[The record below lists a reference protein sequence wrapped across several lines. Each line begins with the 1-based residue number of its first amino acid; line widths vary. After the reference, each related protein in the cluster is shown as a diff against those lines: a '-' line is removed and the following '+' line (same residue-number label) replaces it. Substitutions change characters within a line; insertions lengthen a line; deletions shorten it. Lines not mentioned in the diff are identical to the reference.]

1 MDFTAAHL
9 ATNIIQS
16 GPADG
21 APLVLL
27 HTLGSDLSVWEPVLP
42 HLPGTLRITRL
53 NLRGHGKTDCPPPPY
68 SMGSMIRE
76 VEQALDDQNIRDAVV
91 VGIGLGGLV
100 AQGLAVKRLDQ
111 VRALVLVNTA
121 AKLGHPPH
129 WQAMIDEVNAGGKL
143 DLAKRLMPLW
153 FHRAALKEGR
163 EGPALDVFEQTKE
176 DGLSGALEAI
186 KGTDFYT
193 PTAGLRLP
201 CLGIAGAED
210 RFVPNDMTRE
220 TTSLIP
226 GSDFVLLRK
235 SGHLPPQDQPEAF
248 ALHLTEFLVRIG
260 HASSAPT

>member
-1 MDFTAAHL
+1 MDFTAASF
-9 ATNIIQS
+9 ATNTIQS
-16 GPADG
+16 GPEDG

-27 HTLGSDLSVWEPVLP
+27 HSLGGDLSTWDPVLP
-42 HLPGTLRITRL
+42 QLPETLRIVRI
-53 NLRGHGKTDCPPPPY
+53 NLRGHGKTECPPPPY

-76 VEQALDDQNIRDAVV
+76 VEQSLDNQNIRDAVV

-129 WQAMIDEVNAGGKL
+129 WQAMIDEINGGGKS

-153 FHRAALKEGR
+153 FHRAALKDGL
-163 EGPALDVFEQTKE
+163 EGPALDVFEQTNSE
-176 DGLSGALEAI
+176 GLAGALDAI